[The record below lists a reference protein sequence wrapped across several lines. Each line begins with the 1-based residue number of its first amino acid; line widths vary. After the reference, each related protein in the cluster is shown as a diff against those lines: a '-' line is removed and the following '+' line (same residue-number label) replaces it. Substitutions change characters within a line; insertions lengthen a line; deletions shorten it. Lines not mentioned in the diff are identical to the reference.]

1 MTKSKH
7 HSLNPHDYWQP
18 RYWPTWLA
26 IGSMWVLGHLP
37 FRAQSSIAS
46 LIAAFLYRTAKKRRH
61 IAETNIRLCFPELN
75 GQQQDKLVKDIF
87 FNNAMGFIETCISW
101 FNLNR
106 KQLRTVQVH
115 GLEYFKQA
123 EAKPNGILLI
133 GGHYSM
139 LDLAGALI
147 SAYMEQLDTVQREH
161 NNPLLNAIQTRSR
174 EQFIAQTI
182 TRKDMRSVI
191 RNLKEGRTVWYAPD
205 QDYGRKNSVFAPFFG
220 VPAASLR
227 STGKI
232 AKATGATVLSISYFR
247 DEQGHYHIYFGKPLD
262 NFPSDDEVTDATRI
276 NQIIENEIRRY
287 PAQYLW
293 LHRRFKTRPDNEAPF
308 Y

>member
-7 HSLNPHDYWQP
+7 HSLDPRDYWQP
-18 RYWPTWLA
+18 CYWPTWLA
-26 IGSMWVLGHLP
+26 VACMWILGRVP
-37 FRAQSSIAS
+37 FSIQSSIARA
-46 LIAAFLYRTAKKRRH
+46 IAAFLYRAAKDRRH
-61 IAETNIRLCFPELN
+61 IAETNIRLCFPELD
-75 GQQQDKLVKDIF
+75 QQQQNKLVQDIF

-106 KQLRTVQVH
+106 KQLKTVQVH
-115 GLEYFKQA
+115 GLEHFKQA
-123 EAKPNGILLI
+123 EAKPNGVLLI
-133 GGHYSM
+133 GGHYSV

-147 SAYMEQLDTVQREH
+147 SPYMDQLDTVHREH

-174 EQFIAQTI
+174 ERFIDQTI

-191 RNLKEGRTVWYAPD
+191 RNLKKGRTVWYAPD

-232 AKATGATVLSISYFR
+232 AKATGATVMSISYFR
-247 DEQGHYHIYFGKPLD
+247 GEQGHYHIYFGKPLD
-262 NFPSDDEVTDATRI
+262 NFPSDDEVADATRI
-276 NQIIENEIRRY
+276 NQVIENEILRY

-293 LHRRFKTRPDNEAPF
+293 LHRRFKTRPDKEASV